1 MRKNAL
7 YHLILYLSCLSMT
20 VFILTFSCFIFESNG
35 GTTVDVIGLTVA
47 VVVLALILIVFI
59 VVILRKGKNKDNS
72 NKNNNRKIPKFLIS
86 YVCFIKN
93 FNVFIKNTF
102 WIYIFLGLLKKIE
115 RNVYES
121 EQYSKRFLLI
131 LRTYLERDMNTH
143 IRLQILC
150 PF

>member
-1 MRKNAL
+1 MTKNDL

-59 VVILRKGKNKDNS
+59 VVIFRKGKNKDNS

-93 FNVFIKNTF
+93 FMFSLKTHFGFIF
-102 WIYIFLGLLKKIE
+102 
-115 RNVYES
+115 V
-121 EQYSKRFLLI
+121 
-131 LRTYLERDMNTH
+131 
-143 IRLQILC
+143 
-150 PF
+150 